1 VPGGRRRRRAGRGKG
16 RGGVLWFLAGA
27 GTLVIGLAVAAEY
40 LDETR
45 SDEPARS
52 LERSEPIEPPAAWD
66 RVRVEVLNAGGV
78 PGVAATARD
87 LLRDRGFDVVHY
99 GNAPSFGA
107 ESSTV
112 LARTGSSES
121 ALAVAGVL
129 GVGDV
134 RAEPDSSRFADVT
147 VLLGSGWDPASA
159 GAAGDEGGEEE
170 RVEGAWWDLRRLLGR

>member
-1 VPGGRRRRRAGRGKG
+1 MPGGRRKKRAGRRKG

-27 GTLVIGLAVAAEY
+27 GTLVVGLAVAAEY

-45 SDEPARS
+45 IAEPARA
-52 LERSEPIEPPAAWD
+52 LERTEPVEPPAAWD

-99 GNAPSFGA
+99 GNAPSFGEA
-107 ESSTV
+107 SSTV

-129 GVGDV
+129 GVGEV

-147 VLLGSGWDPASA
+147 VLLGSDWDPVPALGTES
-159 GAAGDEGGEEE
+159 EGGEDSAE
-170 RVEGAWWDLRRLLGR
+170 RVWWDFRRLLHR

>member
-1 VPGGRRRRRAGRGKG
+1 VPGGRRRRGAGRRKG
-16 RGGVLWFLAGA
+16 RGGVLWFLAAA
-27 GTLVIGLAVAAEY
+27 GTLVVGLAVAAEY

-45 SDEPARS
+45 TDEPART

-99 GNAPSFGA
+99 GNAPSFGE

-121 ALAVAGVL
+121 ARAVAGVL

-134 RAEPDSSRFADVT
+134 HAEPDSSRFVDVT
-147 VLLGSGWDPASA
+147 VLLGSEWEPVPA
-159 GAAGDEGGEEE
+159 GAAGGDGGEETAQ
-170 RVEGAWWDLRRLLGR
+170 GAWWDLRRLLRR